1 MEMIGLDLLSKD
13 ELDAIRQEAMEFSGI
28 GLYRYTFDGV
38 ILYIDRGTMHI
49 WDLDGRYSDPE
60 LLKGKRLSEL
70 FIYTLP
76 EGILRQQIKAQGR
89 VHNLEYPFRTLSGK
103 DVWVLHDSY
112 LVRDPQ
118 TGEEMIQVIMK
129 DITERKQAELELQ
142 RAHDELEIRVQERTA
157 AEREQRTLAE
167 ALRDTAAIM
176 NSTLQLDEVLDNILS
191 EIKRVVP
198 HDTASIVLI
207 DNGVAHVVRSRAPE
221 RQDLSQNNSG
231 RLFPSEAMLNL
242 ERMLQT
248 HHSIYIEDTQN
259 THEWVEQPATAWV
272 RSYLGA
278 PIRRAGQV
286 IGFIDLYSALPGFF
300 GPVQAERL
308 QAFADQAAIAI
319 HNARLYRRAQ
329 ELAAL
334 EERQRMARDLHDAVS
349 QTLWTATLIAHV
361 LPVNWENDPE
371 EGRRNLIQLQR
382 LTRGAL
388 AEMRTLLLELRPS
401 ALEET
406 SLGNLMQ
413 QLAAAIMSRKEM
425 EIHVIIDGE
434 KSVPPQIK
442 IGLYRLAQE
451 ALNNAAKHAHAT
463 EAYIRLCLLSEKIE
477 INICDNGRGFDA
489 SQNPKG
495 LGLGIMHERADA
507 IGAALEIRSEIGVG
521 TVVRISWPLNLPSSD
536 VSSK

>member
-1 MEMIGLDLLSKD
+1 MIGPDPLSKD

-28 GLYRYTFDGV
+28 GLYRYNFDGV

-49 WDLDGRYSDPE
+49 WDLDGCYSDPE
-60 LLKGKRLSEL
+60 YLKGKKLSEL
-70 FIYTLP
+70 FVYTLP
-76 EGILRQQIKAQGR
+76 EGMLRQQIKAQGR
-89 VHNLEYPFRTLSGK
+89 VHDLEYPFKTLSGK

-118 TGEEMIQVIMK
+118 TGEELIQVIMK
-129 DITERKQAELELQ
+129 DITERKQAEIELQ

-198 HDTASIVLI
+198 HDTAAIVLI
-207 DNGVAHVVRSRAPE
+207 DKGMACVARSRVP
-221 RQDLSQNNSG
+221 QGKDLAHSDFE
-231 RLFPSEAMLNL
+231 RLFPLEAVLSL

-248 HHSIYIEDTQN
+248 NHSIYIEDTLN
-259 THEWVEQPATAWV
+259 THEWVGQPATAWV

-319 HNARLYRRAQ
+319 YNARLYQRAQ
-329 ELAAL
+329 ELATL
-334 EERQRMARDLHDAVS
+334 EERQRVARDLHDAVS

-401 ALEET
+401 ALEEA

-425 EIHVIIDGE
+425 EIHVLIEGE
-434 KSVPPQIK
+434 KPVPPQIK

-463 EAYIRLCLLSEKIE
+463 EAHIRLCLLSGKIE
-477 INICDNGRGFDA
+477 IIISDNGRGFDA
-489 SQNPKG
+489 GQNPKG

-507 IGAALEIRSEIGVG
+507 IGADLEIRSEIGVG
-521 TVVRISWPLNLPSSD
+521 TVVRISWPLNPPS
-536 VSSK
+536 